1 MHNANI
7 YAAASACLPT
17 TYLDEDGVHEATDD
31 GGDVGG
37 DDSELKLL
45 DGAIDPG
52 HGVMALLHVTFITST
67 QSSVSDTC
75 SSRTS
80 IVAGTA
86 EGTGCRSTFSPCS

>member
-1 MHNANI
+1 MCFTNNANTG
-7 YAAASACLPT
+7 ASRYLLT

-31 GGDVGG
+31 RGDVGG

-45 DGAIDPG
+45 DGAIDPD
-52 HGVMALLHVTFITST
+52 HGVMALL
-67 QSSVSDTC
+67 QSAVSDTC

-80 IVAGTA
+80 TVAGTA